1 MLTEESGRLNVTQC
15 QNISLYLDHY
25 QGGSEP
31 GLNGVDNLYILHVQ
45 VALQSVSSTLM
56 VVAISQLVCQQ
67 LETSQVTSCIC
78 KTAADSW

>member
-1 MLTEESGRLNVTQC
+1 MSTEESGRLSVTQC

-31 GLNGVDNLYILHVQ
+31 GLNSIDNLYIPT
-45 VALQSVSSTLM
+45 SSLAICFSSLM

-78 KTAADSW
+78 KTAADS